1 MINIG
6 KEWHWMDENTSI
18 VDKLSGWGFDM
29 DSLRESEGALFS
41 SLDRRSPRAFSTNV
55 SNEKDDNLPA
65 GLSPNGNLYDQVPAE
80 EWCYYA
86 GMPSPTAY
94 MDNS

>member
-6 KEWHWMDENTSI
+6 KEWHWMDEITSI
-18 VDKLSGWGFDM
+18 EDKLSGWGFDM
-29 DSLRESEGALFS
+29 ERLRASEGGAFL

-55 SNEKDDNLPA
+55 SNDTSNPDI
-65 GLSPNGNLYDQVPAE
+65 LSEE
-80 EWCYYA
+80 EWCNYA
-86 GMPSPTAY
+86 NMPSPSAY

>member
-1 MINIG
+1 MTI
-6 KEWHWMDENTSI
+6 
-18 VDKLSGWGFDM
+18 DKKLKGWGFDM

-55 SNEKDDNLPA
+55 SNERDDNLPA
-65 GLSPNGNLYDQVPAE
+65 GLSPNGNLYNQLSEE
-80 EWCYYA
+80 EWCSYA

>member
-1 MINIG
+1 MTIEQQLI
-6 KEWHWMDENTSI
+6 
-18 VDKLSGWGFDM
+18 GWGFNIEA
-29 DSLRESEGALFS
+29 LRESEGALFS

-55 SNEKDDNLPA
+55 SNDPTNQE
-65 GLSPNGNLYDQVPAE
+65 GVPAR

-94 MDNS
+94 MDR

>member
-18 VDKLSGWGFDM
+18 EDKLSGWGFDM

-55 SNEKDDNLPA
+55 SNDPPNYCHYS
-65 GLSPNGNLYDQVPAE
+65 GLVST
-80 EWCYYA
+80 
-86 GMPSPTAY
+86 SSY
-94 MDNS
+94 ME

>member
-1 MINIG
+1 MTIEEQL
-6 KEWHWMDENTSI
+6 K
-18 VDKLSGWGFDM
+18 GWGM
-29 DSLRESEGALFS
+29 DVEALKEEGAFLS
-41 SLDRRSPRAFSTNV
+41 PPKVPRAFSTNH
-55 SNEKDDNLPA
+55 
-65 GLSPNGNLYDQVPAE
+65 PNNQGVPAE

>member
-1 MINIG
+1 MINTG
-6 KEWHWMDENTSI
+6 KEWHWMDENTPI
-18 VDKLSGWGFDM
+18 EDKLSGWGFDM

-41 SLDRRSPRAFSTNV
+41 SLDRRSPRAFSTKV
-55 SNEKDDNLPA
+55 SNEGDNFPT
-65 GLSPNGNLYDQVPAE
+65 GLSPTGDLYNEIAAD

-86 GMPSPTAY
+86 GMPSPSAY